1 MPLIERYILRRT
13 AFAFVAV
20 LGALSGVLWVTQVLR
35 ELDVITAKGQAI
47 WVFLVMTFLALPA
60 LVQVIAPIAFL
71 IGTVVTLNGLTND
84 SELPVISAAGASR
97 KAVYRPILTLAV
109 LVMIG
114 VSLSHHVLAPAS
126 LAGFRALITRVRAD
140 VIATLVQDGGFRSV
154 DDQLTMHIRDKAP
167 DGSFRDVFV
176 NDDRN
181 PLESLQ
187 YSAERGVI
195 VERTRSSFLVMQ
207 KGEVIREQP
216 GDRKSSVVAFETYA
230 LDLSQLGG
238 GGSGAAVYK
247 ARERST
253 FYLLEPEAN
262 DEFTGRYPERV
273 AAELHDRNTAPLY
286 TLAFALVALA
296 FLGRPRTNRQDRNA
310 ALAAAIALCVALR
323 ASGFA
328 ALAAAGASGAA
339 IPFMY
344 VIPLLGIGFGVF
356 ASLRDVRPR
365 WPEWVVAAWKFV
377 QQAIRRSPARG
388 ALARENQL

>member
-13 AFAFVAV
+13 AFAFAAV

-71 IGTVVTLNGLTND
+71 IGALVTLNSLTND

-97 KAVYRPILTLAV
+97 KAVYRPILALAV
-109 LVMIG
+109 VVMLG

-154 DDQLTMHIRDKAP
+154 DDQLTMHIREKAP

-187 YSAERGVI
+187 YAAERGVI
-195 VERTRSSFLVMQ
+195 VERTGSSFLVMQ

-238 GGSGAAVYK
+238 GGGAAVYK
-247 ARERST
+247 AKERST
-253 FYLLEPEAN
+253 FYLLQPEAN
-262 DEFTGRYPERV
+262 DEFTGRFPERV

-286 TLAFALVALA
+286 TLVFALVALA

-310 ALAAAIALCVALR
+310 ALATAIALCVAMR
-323 ASGFA
+323 GAGFA

-344 VIPLLGIGFGVF
+344 LIPVLGIAFGLF
-356 ASLRDVRPR
+356 AGIRDVRPR
-365 WPEWVVAAWKFV
+365 WPDWIVDAWRSV
-377 QQAIRRSPARG
+377 ERAGRRRAPRT
-388 ALARENQL
+388 ALAREDQL